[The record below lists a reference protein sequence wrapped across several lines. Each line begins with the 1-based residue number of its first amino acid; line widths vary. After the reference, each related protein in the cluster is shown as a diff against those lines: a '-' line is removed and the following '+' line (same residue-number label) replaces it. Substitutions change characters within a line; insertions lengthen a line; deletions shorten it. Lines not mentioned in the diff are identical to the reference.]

1 MKIGNLDISAFK
13 VGSGDCTIYLGNV
26 KLYPTTPTPTSSCY
40 RVIPQ
45 SISQYSSTDYDQVYS
60 HTDGKWYMLNNL
72 NQFEEYGIYDSGS
85 SLSNF
90 TYYDGKLVVVGGI
103 EYQRSGNT
111 WVEVGT
117 YTSTEVT
124 YTIDDTSPSPYVGQT
139 LSTTFKIPNSD
150 IEAVGWFDLRI
161 STSDGNLEISDN
173 DYRYMGS
180 GFETGSVS
188 DDGTYHNY
196 SLPTTESIVIQS
208 INYWNPTPIH
218 LIVGG
223 MQATVEY
230 SAKTIPSSAL
240 TYTTVSD
247 MNADECPTVGV
258 GQVCGIS
265 GESNI
270 YKFDSSEQWIEV
282 QPSSLAAVGY
292 YSGGTVG
299 AYDCGYNGNVLEV
312 GTFGSKNGSSSDSY
326 GPRTLIIGDCVT
338 SIGNSAFYGLGQ
350 ITSATIG
357 SGVTSIGGDAF
368 SNCGYL
374 TSIDIPDSVISIGG
388 SAFYNCSSL
397 TSATI
402 GNGVT
407 SIGRETFRG
416 CSGLTSIGIPN
427 SVTSIDNY
435 AFYQCSGLTSI
446 TIPSSVTSIGHY
458 AFSFTPWWNS
468 YSANTNNRYGN
479 IIYINNVAY
488 VAVSSGITSA
498 TFKDSTIGI
507 GKYAFESCSRLR
519 SIDIPS
525 SITGISD
532 YAFYNCSGLTSV
544 TIGSGVTT
552 ISDSAFSDCK
562 KLKSVTIPNSVTSIG
577 GSAFGYCSGLTSVT
591 IGSGVTSISG
601 YGAFYNCSSLT
612 SVTINAVTPPTLGSS
627 VFGNTNNCPIYVP
640 SGSVDTYKAASGWSN
655 YATRIQAIPT

>member
-1 MKIGNLDISAFK
+1 MKIGDLNISSFK

-26 KLYPTTPTPTSSCY
+26 KLYPTTPTPTGSCY

-90 TYYDGKLVVVGGI
+90 TYYDGKLVAIGTT
-103 EYQRSGNT
+103 EYQRSGDT

-117 YTSTEVT
+117 YESTEVT

-150 IEAVGWFDLRI
+150 IEAVGWLDLRI
-161 STSDGNLEISDN
+161 RTSDGDLQISAN

-180 GFETGSVS
+180 GFEAGSVS

-208 INYWNPTPIH
+208 IDYWDSTPIH

-258 GQVCGIS
+258 GQICGIS

-270 YKFDSSEQWIEV
+270 YKFDSSEQWVEV

-338 SIGNSAFYGLGQ
+338 SIGNDAFYGLGQ

-357 SGVTSIGGDAF
+357 SGVTSIGNNAF
-368 SNCGYL
+368 AYCQNL
-374 TSIDIPDSVISIGG
+374 TSVTMPNSVTIIGRE
-388 SAFYNCSSL
+388 AFYGCIRL

-407 SIGRETFRG
+407 SIGNNAFMG
-416 CSGLTSIGIPN
+416 CRGLTSIDIPN
-427 SVTSIDNY
+427 SVTSIGGG
-435 AFYQCSGLTSI
+435 AFYNCSGLTSI
-446 TIPSSVTSIGHY
+446 TIPSSVTSIGRQ
-458 AFSFTPWWNS
+458 AFRLTPWWNS

-507 GKYAFESCSRLR
+507 GEYAFEGCSRLTN
-519 SIDIPS
+519 ITIPS
-525 SITGISD
+525 GVTSISY
-532 YAFYNCSGLTSV
+532 YAFYDCSGLTSV

-552 ISDSAFSDCK
+552 ISDGAFGNCK

-577 GSAFGYCSGLTSVT
+577 GGAFQSCSGLTSVT

-612 SVTINAVTPPTLGSS
+612 SVTINATTPPTLGSN
-627 VFGNTNNCPIYVP
+627 VFTNTNNCPIYVP
-640 SGSVDTYKAASGWSN
+640 SGSVETYKGASNWSN
-655 YATRIQAIPT
+655 YASRIQAIP